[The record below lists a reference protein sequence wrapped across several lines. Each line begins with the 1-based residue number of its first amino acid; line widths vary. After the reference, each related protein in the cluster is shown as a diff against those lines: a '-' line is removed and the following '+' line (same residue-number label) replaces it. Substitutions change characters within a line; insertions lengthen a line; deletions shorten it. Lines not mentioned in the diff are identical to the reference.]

1 MLKCV
6 RDCCSTVLAVVEQ
19 VTFFLGVAATEGR
32 LQLAD
37 LAVNCARASTRVG
50 DVKIRLLLTMKGIVS
65 QIPHW
70 DPTELQKVIVQ
81 GTARWQS

>member
-1 MLKCV
+1 MCEGLLLNSLG
-6 RDCCSTVLAVVEQ
+6 CCRASHV
-19 VTFFLGVAATEGR
+19 FLGVATTEGR

-50 DVKIRLLLTMKGIVS
+50 DVKIRPLLTMKGIVS